1 MNQALERQTFSVAE
15 REQIRKKLLFYMKE
29 HRIGVPALAKR
40 IDIALQ
46 RKPGLVVKTLQRFL
60 AGRMRTHDPFMAV
73 CYRFA
78 AGLAAPDLIAEL
90 GERLSIFYGAGTGH
104 DYSGIYVSDSGVID
118 ADFML
123 GQNLPGSS
131 LIEIS
136 AQAGFYR
143 VTEKVVSEIEYATY
157 DGVLVC
163 SGEAAVVLLKDRL
176 TNLARNY
183 MLWPENDGMC
193 GRGGNAR
200 FASGYASEIWG
211 LTKGFEPVSLRL
223 RKK

>member
-1 MNQALERQTFSVAE
+1 MNEALERQTFSVAE
-15 REQIRKKLLFYMKE
+15 REQIRKKLLFYMKEHRIYMKE

-60 AGRMRTHDPFMAV
+60 AGRMRTHDPFVAV

-118 ADFML
+118 ADL
-123 GQNLPGSS
+123 
-131 LIEIS
+131 
-136 AQAGFYR
+136 
-143 VTEKVVSEIEYATY
+143 
-157 DGVLVC
+157 C
-163 SGEAAVVLLKDRL
+163 SGKI
-176 TNLARNY
+176 
-183 MLWPENDGMC
+183 
-193 GRGGNAR
+193 
-200 FASGYASEIWG
+200 F
-211 LTKGFEPVSLRL
+211 PVRH
-223 RKK
+223 